1 VFFQKD
7 RSIGASRPR
16 HRTVHG
22 IEIRK
27 MPVGRYLDVMQ
38 RLGGVLADL
47 LDAAFPG
54 QTPGQIIEGLTALTP
69 SQFREVAIRLLG
81 VLPEQALTIVCAIL
95 DADLRLVKDRLT
107 PNELLEVWTAFW
119 QMNDLSAF
127 FQNARK
133 ALPAA
138 LGAKK
143 AAPGGS
149 SA

>member
-1 VFFQKD
+1 MFFQKD
-7 RSIGASRPR
+7 RSIDASRPR
-16 HRTVHG
+16 PRTVHG

-69 SQFREVAIRLLG
+69 SQFREIAIRLLG

-95 DADLRLVKDRLT
+95 DADLRLVKDRLA

>member
-1 VFFQKD
+1 
-7 RSIGASRPR
+7 
-16 HRTVHG
+16 
-22 IEIRK
+22 

-69 SQFREVAIRLLG
+69 SQFREIAIRLLG
-81 VLPEQALTIVCAIL
+81 VLPEQALIIVCAIL
-95 DADLRLVKDRLT
+95 DADLRLVKDRVT

>member
-1 VFFQKD
+1 MFFQKD

-16 HRTVHG
+16 SRTVHG

-27 MPVGRYLDVMQ
+27 MPVGRYLVVMQ

-69 SQFREVAIRLLG
+69 SQFREIAIRLLG